1 VADNF
6 DVVIIGSGPGGY
18 TAAFRAAKYG
28 LKTAVVEKHDKF
40 GGTCLHVGCIPT
52 KALLFQAEIYDY
64 IQRADEF
71 GIKVTGARLDW
82 KRMLDRKREV
92 VKKHAQGLAGL
103 MKKNKV
109 ETFTGFGR
117 LAPPSAGRAGPHT
130 VEVDAGKGKKQT
142 LTARAIILAT
152 GSDAR
157 LLPGLKED
165 RRRILTNASVME
177 LKQLPKSMIVIGAGA
192 VGVEFA
198 SIFHTFGAQVTV
210 LEMLPRLVPNEEED
224 ISTELA
230 RQFKKRDLTAH
241 TNARFESARI
251 SAKGVTVTY
260 SQNGKKQEVKAET
273 LLVAVG
279 RRPLTENLG
288 LEKTK
293 AKLEKGY
300 LHTNEWMET
309 AEPGLYA
316 IGDIVAGM
324 PWLAHAAAWQ
334 GLAAVT
340 KIAGKPGQPVRRDR
354 IPMVTFCEP
363 QIGSVGLTETQAR
376 QQGYKVKVGKFPFLA
391 NSKASIVGS
400 HGGFIKLVAEEKYGE
415 VLGVHI
421 IGPQATEVIA
431 EATTALQLEATVDDL
446 MATVHAHPTLWEA
459 MAEAAN
465 AVRGLT
471 VSI

>member
-1 VADNF
+1 VAEANF
-6 DVVIIGSGPGGY
+6 DLVIIGSGPGGY

-28 LKTAVVEKHDKF
+28 LKTAVVEKDDKF

-64 IQRADEF
+64 IRRADEF
-71 GIKVTGARLDW
+71 GIKVTGAKLDW
-82 KRMLDRKREV
+82 KRMIERKRDV

-109 ETFTGFGR
+109 ETFIGFGR
-117 LAPPSAGRAGPHT
+117 LIGNSK
-130 VEVDAGKGKKQT
+130 VEVDAGKGKKQQ
-142 LTARAIILAT
+142 LKAKNIILAT

-157 LLPGLKED
+157 LFPGLKD
-165 RRRILTNASVME
+165 DAKRILTNASIME
-177 LKQLPKSMIVIGAGA
+177 LKQIPKSMIVIGAGA

-198 SIFHTFGAQVTV
+198 SIFHTFGTQVTV
-210 LEMLPRLVPNEEED
+210 LEMLPRLVPNEDED

-230 RQFKKRDLTAH
+230 RQFKKHGIAAH
-241 TNARFESARI
+241 TNAKFEEAKT
-251 SAKGVTVTY
+251 SAKAVTVIY

-279 RRPLTENLG
+279 RRPLTENIG

-293 AKLEKGY
+293 AKVERGY
-300 LHTNEWMET
+300 VHTNEWMES

-334 GLAAVT
+334 GLAAVA
-340 KIAGKPGQPVRRDR
+340 KMAGKPGAPVRRDR

-363 QIGSVGLTETQAR
+363 QIGSVGLSAAQAKE
-376 QQGYKVKVGKFPFLA
+376 QGYKVKVGKFPFLA

-421 IGPQATEVIA
+421 IGPQATEIIA

-459 MAEAAN
+459 MADAAN

>member
-1 VADNF
+1 VPEANYDVA
-6 DVVIIGSGPGGY
+6 IIGSGPGGY

-28 LKTAVVEKHDKF
+28 LKTVVIEKDNKF

-71 GIKVTGARLDW
+71 GIKVSSAKLDW
-82 KRMLDRKREV
+82 ARMLERKREV

-103 MKKNKV
+103 MKKNRV
-109 ETFTGFGR
+109 ETVTGFGR
-117 LAPPSAGRAGPHT
+117 LAGPGVVA
-130 VEVDAGKGKKQT
+130 VEVGKRK
-142 LTARAIILAT
+142 AREIKAKNIILAT

-165 RRRILTNASVME
+165 SKHILTNASVME
-177 LKQLPKSMIVIGAGA
+177 LKRKPKSMIVIGAGA

-198 SIFHTFGAQVTV
+198 SIFRTFGSEVTV
-210 LEMLPRLVPNEEED
+210 LEMLPRLVPNEDEEV
-224 ISTELA
+224 SAELA
-230 RQFKKRDLTAH
+230 RQFKKRGIRAETGA
-241 TNARFESARI
+241 TFESAKK
-251 SAKGVTVTY
+251 SGGSVTVTY
-260 SQNGKKQEVKAET
+260 TQNGKKKDVNGET
-273 LLVAVG
+273 ALVAVG
-279 RRPLTENLG
+279 RRPLTEGIG

-293 AKLEKGY
+293 AKLERGY
-300 LHTNEWMET
+300 IHTDEWMQT

-334 GLAAVT
+334 GLAAVA
-340 KIAGKPGQPVRRDR
+340 KMAGQPAQPVRRDR
-354 IPMVTFCEP
+354 IPMVTFSEP
-363 QIGSVGLTETQAR
+363 QIGSVGLTEAQAKEK
-376 QQGYKVKVGKFPFLA
+376 GYQVKVGKFPFLA

-400 HGGFIKLVAEEKYGE
+400 HGGFVKIVSEESHGE
-415 VLGVHI
+415 ILGVHI
-421 IGPQATEVIA
+421 IGPQATEIVA

-459 MAEAAN
+459 MADAAN

-471 VSI
+471 VNI

>member
-1 VADNF
+1 VADSF

-28 LKTAVVEKHDKF
+28 LKTAVVEKDNKF

-52 KALLFQAEIYDY
+52 KALLFEAEIYDY
-64 IQRADEF
+64 LQRADEF
-71 GIKVTGARLDW
+71 GIKVGSVKVDWAR
-82 KRMLDRKREV
+82 MMARKREV

-103 MKKNKV
+103 MKKNKI

-117 LAPPSAGRAGPHT
+117 LAGHGA
-130 VEVDAGKGKKQT
+130 VEVDAGKGKKQQLKT
-142 LTARAIILAT
+142 KNIILAT

-157 LLPGLKED
+157 LFPGLKED
-165 RRRILTNASVME
+165 GETILTNASVME
-177 LKQLPKSMIVIGAGA
+177 LKQIPKSMVVIGAGA

-198 SIFHTFGAQVTV
+198 SIYHTFGTEVTL
-210 LEMLPRLVPNEEED
+210 LEMLPRLVPNEDED
-224 ISTELA
+224 VSAELA
-230 RQFKKRDLTAH
+230 KQFKRRGITAY
-241 TNARFESARI
+241 TGATFAE
-251 SAKGVTVTY
+251 AKKSGMGVTVAYTRE
-260 SQNGKKQEVKAET
+260 GKKQEVKAET

-279 RRPLTENLG
+279 RRPLTENIG

-293 AKLEKGY
+293 AKVEKGY
-300 LHTNEWMET
+300 ILTNEWMET

-324 PWLAHAAAWQ
+324 PWLAHTAAWQ
-334 GLAAVT
+334 GLAAVARM
-340 KIAGKPGQPVRRDR
+340 AGKPAQPVRRDR

-363 QIGSVGLTETQAR
+363 QIGSVGLTEAQAKEK
-376 QQGYKVKVGKFPFLA
+376 GYKVKVGRFPFLA

-400 HGGFIKLVAEEKYGE
+400 HGGFVKVVAEEKYGE
-415 VLGVHI
+415 ILGVHI
-421 IGPQATEVIA
+421 IGPQATEIIA

-459 MAEAAN
+459 MADGVN
-465 AVRGLT
+465 AVRNLT
-471 VSI
+471 INI

>member
-1 VADNF
+1 MANGTYDVA
-6 DVVIIGSGPGGY
+6 IIGSGPGGY

-28 LKTAVVEKHDKF
+28 LKTALIEKQAKL

-64 IQRADEF
+64 IQRAGEF
-71 GIKVTGARLDW
+71 GIKVSGAALDW
-82 KRMLDRKREV
+82 KKMMERKREV
-92 VKKHAQGLAGL
+92 VAKHAAGL
-103 MKKNKV
+103 GMLAKKNKV
-109 ETFTGFGR
+109 EVLAGFGR
-117 LAPPSAGRAGPHT
+117 LTGGGGVEIEAG
-130 VEVDAGKGKKQT
+130 GKKQ
-142 LTARAIILAT
+142 AIKAKAIILAT
-152 GSDAR
+152 GSAAR
-157 LLPGLKED
+157 LFPGLED
-165 RRRILTNASVME
+165 DGEQVLTNVSVLE
-177 LKQLPKSMIVIGAGA
+177 LKKQPKSMIVIGAGA

-198 SIFHTFGAQVTV
+198 SIFKTFGTETTI
-210 LEMLPRLVPNEEED
+210 LEMLPRAVPNEDEE
-224 ISTELA
+224 ISAELEK
-230 RQFKKRDLTAH
+230 QLKKRGIGLEL
-241 TNARFESARI
+241 NAKYESAKK

-260 SQNGKKQEVKAET
+260 SKDGKKAELTAET

-279 RRPLTENLG
+279 RRPLTEGIG

-293 AKLEKGY
+293 VKVEKGY

-334 GLAAVT
+334 GLAAVA
-340 KIAGKPGQPVRRDR
+340 KIAGKPAQPVRRDR

-363 QIGSVGLTETQAR
+363 QIGSIGLSEAQAKEK
-376 QQGYKVKVGKFPFLA
+376 GYKVKVGKFPFLG
-391 NSKASIVGS
+391 NSKASILGA
-400 HGGFIKLVAEEKYGE
+400 HGGFIKVVAEEKYGE
-415 VLGVHI
+415 ILGVHI
-421 IGPQATEVIA
+421 IGPQATEIIA

-446 MATVHAHPTLWEA
+446 MAMVHAHPTLWEA

-471 VSI
+471 VNI